1 MDLRERQLGQGPIR
15 VGSRAEA
22 GPARRT
28 GFRLTSLV
36 SPADRPGSVGRW
48 FLAPAVTL
56 MVATSFFPLAYL
68 IYLSLHGVTLLNFTR
83 TWPVVGL
90 ENYISLI
97 KDPEVLRITIY
108 TFEFVIV
115 AVLLELVLGFAMAL
129 GLNREFKGKG
139 LFVTLMLLPFMVSP
153 IVSGLLWKSLLS
165 FDNGLVNQLLRLV
178 SLQPQPWLTDQ
189 ALPPIQALPAIGPWL
204 VDHLNFKYN
213 FVAILITDVWGAT
226 PFVFIVMLA
235 GLHSLPREPYEAAV
249 IDGATAWQILRY
261 ITLPLLK
268 ALIVTVVL
276 IRAMDAMKVYASI
289 WALFGNSRLTSTLN
303 IHLGTLATVRFEYG
317 RAGALSILVVL
328 LVTTLVISFLRQ
340 RRGEQGV

>member
-1 MDLRERQLGQGPIR
+1 
-15 VGSRAEA
+15 
-22 GPARRT
+22 
-28 GFRLTSLV
+28 
-36 SPADRPGSVGRW
+36 
-48 FLAPAVTL
+48 
-56 MVATSFFPLAYL
+56 
-68 IYLSLHGVTLLNFTR
+68 
-83 TWPVVGL
+83 
-90 ENYISLI
+90 
-97 KDPEVLRITIY
+97 
-108 TFEFVIV
+108 
-115 AVLLELVLGFAMAL
+115 MAL
-129 GLNREFKGKG
+129 GLNREFRGKG

-189 ALPPIQALPAIGPWL
+189 ALPPIKALPGVGPWL
-204 VDHLNFKYN
+204 VDHLNLKYN
-213 FVAILITDVWGAT
+213 FVSILITDVWGAT

-235 GLHSLPREPYEAAV
+235 GLHSLPKEPYEAAV
-249 IDGATAWQILRY
+249 IDGASAWQILRF

-328 LVTTLVISFLRQ
+328 LVTILVISFLQQ
-340 RRGEQGV
+340 RKGERGA